1 MRDALI
7 EKAASFLKEG
17 LLVSF
22 PTETV
27 YGLGAD
33 ASNET
38 AIRRLYQAKG
48 RPSTHPVIVHVHSL
62 DAVRNWAVD
71 IPPEFFKLAESFWPG
86 PLTMVLKRANSVLN
100 AVTGGQDTVAL
111 RIPKHPIA
119 LALLEAFGGGL
130 VAPSANKF
138 GRLSPTLAQ
147 HVIDEFKDEVAMVL
161 DGGPCNVG
169 IESTII
175 NLSGGRPRILR
186 PGMISVDMLSS
197 VIGDVEAPANS
208 VTHATNAKNA
218 LAQVVA
224 TDTASDTGSDIR
236 VPGALASHYAP
247 ETPLHVVPSHDF
259 YSFLEECAKNNRRVL
274 VVSFKPQH
282 SGFEPSSWITL
293 AQEPEE
299 FARQIYGALRL
310 LDKRN
315 GDLIVVESPP
325 DKDTGWSGIHDRLSR
340 AAFRE

>member
-33 ASNET
+33 ASSET

-48 RPSTHPVIVHVHSL
+48 RPSTHPVIVHVHSV
-62 DAVRNWAVD
+62 DAARNWAVD
-71 IPPEFFKLAESFWPG
+71 IPPEFFKLAETYWPG
-86 PLTMVLKRANSVLN
+86 PLTIVLKRANSVLN

-197 VIGDVEAPANS
+197 VIGEVETPADS
-208 VTHATNAKNA
+208 VAHAVSAKTT
-218 LAQVVA
+218 LSHVP
-224 TDTASDTGSDIR
+224 TDTVSDIR

-259 YSFLEECAKNNRRVL
+259 YRFLDQCVKNNRRVL
-274 VVSFKPQH
+274 VVSFKPQQND
-282 SGFEPSSWITL
+282 FEPSSWITL

-325 DKDTGWSGIHDRLSR
+325 DEDARWSGIHDRLSR